1 MQSIS
6 INGQDSQISLK
17 NITQS
22 FQNPINLIKQ
32 DKEISLKKKISSIF
46 SDIIFFFVMDHTFN
60 INVSMTPS
68 HRSHYPQCQKIINN
82 HAKLIC
88 QYQFKSQEI

>member
-6 INGQDSQISLK
+6 INGQDSQISLN

-32 DKEISLKKKISSIF
+32 DKEISLKKNYPPSSL
-46 SDIIFFFVMDHTFN
+46 T
-60 INVSMTPS
+60 
-68 HRSHYPQCQKIINN
+68 
-82 HAKLIC
+82 
-88 QYQFKSQEI
+88 

>member
-1 MQSIS
+1 MQSLS
-6 INGQDSQISLK
+6 INGHDSKISSN

-46 SDIIFFFVMDHTFN
+46 FCHGPHL
-60 INVSMTPS
+60 INVSMTSS
-68 HRSHYPQCQKIINN
+68 HHIHNPQCQKNIFF
-82 HAKLIC
+82 L
-88 QYQFKSQEI
+88 

>member
-46 SDIIFFFVMDHTFN
+46 SDIIFFFCHG
-60 INVSMTPS
+60 P
-68 HRSHYPQCQKIINN
+68 H
-82 HAKLIC
+82 L
-88 QYQFKSQEI
+88 